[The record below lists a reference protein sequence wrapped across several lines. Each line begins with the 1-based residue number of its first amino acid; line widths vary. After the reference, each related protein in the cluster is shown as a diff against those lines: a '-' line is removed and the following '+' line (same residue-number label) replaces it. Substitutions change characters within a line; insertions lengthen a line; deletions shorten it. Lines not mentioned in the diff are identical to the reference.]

1 MYPVQ
6 QSSTLERSRHIKN
19 LWSGRRKGIMLPLIF
34 TEWKKSRCEIS
45 VLLSFTLPCFPPPS
59 FLQSYLFSSLQ
70 SIEIKEA
77 WSWDPLSLPYYYYR
91 SRLNY
96 LISLHGK
103 WSFLFYIIFADA
115 LIVKLLPAAL
125 CLQFKVILNKSKVK
139 TSLIFLL
146 WYKAT

>member
-1 MYPVQ
+1 MLIFHNMNNMKEKKDALPCKMKWCFWQEEMFTEVTEGVWYSDQSYPVQ
-6 QSSTLERSRHIKN
+6 QGSTLERSRHIKN

-77 WSWDPLSLPYYYYR
+77 WSWDPFSLPYYYYR
-91 SRLNY
+91 P
-96 LISLHGK
+96 IEAA
-103 WSFLFYIIFADA
+103 WII
-115 LIVKLLPAAL
+115 
-125 CLQFKVILNKSKVK
+125 
-139 TSLIFLL
+139 
-146 WYKAT
+146 